1 MAGQRVLQRKE
12 FDVRNHPDDKLSL
25 ARPNDLRATRDR
37 NVSKGSVIR
46 RFHAQFTLMSA
57 SGVTA
62 RHLAISARI
71 YAPNA
76 SGVPVTG
83 SIPNDANFSFMAGFC
98 TILINSRLSFA
109 TMSGGRPAGP
119 RNPYHDVA
127 SSPGTPASA
136 SARRPGRPDN

>member
-1 MAGQRVLQRKE
+1 MAGQRILQRKE
-12 FDVRNHPDDKLSL
+12 LDVGNHPDGKLRL
-25 ARPNDLRATRDR
+25 TRPDDLRATRDR
-37 NVSKGSVIR
+37 NVSKRSVIR

-57 SGVTA
+57 AVTTA
-62 RHLAISARI
+62 RHLAISERI
-71 YAPNA
+71 YTNS

-83 SIPNDANFSFMAGFC
+83 SIPNDANFSFIAGFC

>member
-1 MAGQRVLQRKE
+1 MAGQRILERKE
-12 FDVRNHPDDKLSL
+12 LDVRNHPDGKLSL
-25 ARPNDLRATRDR
+25 TRPDDFRATRDR
-37 NVSKGSVIR
+37 NVSKRSVIR

-57 SGVTA
+57 AVTTA
-62 RHLAISARI
+62 RHLAISDRI
-71 YAPNA
+71 YAPNS

-119 RNPYHDVA
+119 RKPRPEGGA
-127 SSPGTPASA
+127 ETGTP
-136 SARRPGRPDN
+136 RPAGAGRSGGQE